1 MKHRFTIQMKV
12 TLWFTL
18 LMVLL
23 AVVSL
28 AFLFYVGDQTAQEDT
43 RRQMT
48 AMVEAAWPEIDFD
61 DGRLDIDD
69 DLEYFRNGVY
79 LSIYDSGGIP
89 LYGAVPREFDN
100 SVAFA
105 DGQLRTL
112 PGTQGRWYVYDAQ
125 RTVAGYGTVWVR
137 SVAAANQVDSTIL
150 TLLRLALVVLPFFVL
165 LAAVGGYVL
174 ARRAFRPVRR
184 ITQTAREISEG
195 NDLSRRIALGEGR
208 DEVYTL
214 AWPQNLTGCL
224 PVWKRPLKRK
234 NSLPPT
240 PRTSCAP
247 PRPSLSLSVN
257 MPWPTPKRWTRQR
270 PRWPVCWARQK
281 KWRGCCL
288 SC

>member
-1 MKHRFTIQMKV
+1 MKHRFTIQIKV

-112 PGTQGRWYVYDAQ
+112 PGTQGQWYVYDAQ

-165 LAAVGGYVL
+165 LAAVGGHVL

-214 AWPQNLTGCL
+214 AAEFDRMFARR
-224 PVWKRPLKRK
+224 KRPLKRK

-270 PRWPVCWARQK
+270 LRWPVCWARRK

>member
-1 MKHRFTIQMKV
+1 MKHRFTIQIKV

-150 TLLRLALVVLPFFVL
+150 TLLRLALVVLPFFAL
-165 LAAVGGYVL
+165 LAAVGGHVL

-214 AWPQNLTGCL
+214 AAEFDRMFARLEEAFETEKQFTSDASHELRT
-224 PVWKRPLKRK
+224 
-234 NSLPPT
+234 PT
-240 PRTSCAP
+240 AVIISQCEYA
-247 PRPSLSLSVN
+247 L
-257 MPWPTPKRWTRQR
+257 
-270 PRWPVCWARQK
+270 AHA
-281 KWRGCCL
+281 
-288 SC
+288 